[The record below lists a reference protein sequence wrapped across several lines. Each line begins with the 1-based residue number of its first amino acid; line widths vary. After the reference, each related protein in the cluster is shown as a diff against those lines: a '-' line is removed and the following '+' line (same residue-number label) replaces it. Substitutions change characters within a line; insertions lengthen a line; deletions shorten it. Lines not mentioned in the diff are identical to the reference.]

1 MQETIQNGRL
11 LTIKEAAALMR
22 VHRNTIRN
30 WVQAGLLDV
39 LQYGHTVRIPEEN
52 LRQVRKAG

>member
-1 MQETIQNGRL
+1 MQEPLNAGRL

-30 WVQAGLLDV
+30 WVNAGLLQV
-39 LQYGHTVRIPEEN
+39 LEYGHTVRIPEEN
-52 LRQVRKAG
+52 LRQVRKD